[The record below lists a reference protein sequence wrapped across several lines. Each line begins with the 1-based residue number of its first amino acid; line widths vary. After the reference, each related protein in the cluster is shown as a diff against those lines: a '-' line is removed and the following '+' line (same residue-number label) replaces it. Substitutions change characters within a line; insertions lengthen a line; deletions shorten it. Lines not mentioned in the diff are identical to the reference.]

1 MTKEIMDTMNKST
14 QKYLS
19 IVKEHGMNNRL
30 EPLYSRKLDEAR
42 QDIINKASAC
52 VRLGLISQSLVDTL
66 DSQLRTKVNTTRNYA
81 YEMYVQEFCG
91 GSEHEADVQHYIYS
105 EGWSRAQAEDFVNYL
120 EKLEEE

>member
-1 MTKEIMDTMNKST
+1 MTKEIMETMNKAT

-42 QDIINKASAC
+42 QDIISKASAC

-81 YEMYVQEFCG
+81 YEMYVQEFCN

-105 EGWSRAQAEDFVNYL
+105 EGWTREQAEDFVNYL

>member
-1 MTKEIMDTMNKST
+1 METMNKAT

-42 QDIINKASAC
+42 QDIISKASAC

-66 DSQLRTKVNTTRNYA
+66 DSQLRTKVNTIRRYA

-105 EGWSRAQAEDFVNYL
+105 EGWSREQAEDFVNYL

>member
-1 MTKEIMDTMNKST
+1 MNKAT

-30 EPLYSRKLDEAR
+30 EELYSRKMDYVR
-42 QDIINKASAC
+42 TDIINKASAC

-66 DSQLRTKVNTTRNYA
+66 DSQLRTKVSTTHKQA
-81 YEMYVQEFCG
+81 YDIYLTDFCG
-91 GSEHEADVQHYIYS
+91 GSEHKSDVQHYIYS
-105 EGWSRAQAEDFVNYL
+105 EGWTRAQAEDFVNYL